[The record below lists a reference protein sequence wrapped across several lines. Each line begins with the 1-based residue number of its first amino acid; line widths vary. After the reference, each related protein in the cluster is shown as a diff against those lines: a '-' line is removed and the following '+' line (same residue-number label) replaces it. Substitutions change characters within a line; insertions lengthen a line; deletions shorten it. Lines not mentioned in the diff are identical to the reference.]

1 MDRCNLAEKDLV
13 HQVITKKKKEENI
26 FPLTTLHKQL

>member
-26 FPLTTLHKQL
+26 YYRI